1 MRAIQNYPEI
11 RAFAIRKARQKN
23 KHIARAIVAKEI
35 ARIVYHIL
43 KEQTDYNH
51 TFKGVTLARPK
62 PLAWPRR
69 ASPRT

>member
-1 MRAIQNYPEI
+1 VGLNPFWRLPCST
-11 RAFAIRKARQKN
+11 RVSTRQKN